1 MSGIPNESNV
11 DFKTGWLRKRGK
23 VHTGWKR
30 RFFALTFENK
40 LEYYLEEEMITKR
53 GFISIRA
60 LKSRCRSGPGTRSAP
75 QRGLS
80 SSSDDHEDEKA
91 CTFTLE
97 TTNPIRVWE
106 FLAETKQDR
115 RDWVQAINLVY
126 LDCIEPDEDN
136 EFSLKKKSIAKDQDA
151 EAKELTINTSYELN
165 NFEPDVYIVTDE
177 ELSDENEQVTDP
189 LKELIVAIRVQHGG
203 DALKWTIHAL
213 AKKIPPEK
221 LFLEFYKGQERPN
234 WNSRF
239 GGYWEEILTTFVNSR
254 IDPDCIVEDRTF
266 FHILAKDHHRQ
277 VYDALYRLGP
287 SITKKDSRDLSV
299 LDYFIRT
306 STAFITR
313 DMWWDTFKAIVRY
326 GYHSAS
332 LERSFRQLRYQLDQ
346 KKLSS
351 PKLLAVVERAEAYPS
366 RWEKEIRKLASEIP
380 RGFLLDVL
388 EESIGVNHHILRYC
402 YGNAI
407 NLTFVSTEAT
417 V

>member
-1 MSGIPNESNV
+1 MSAIPNGSNSN
-11 DFKTGWLRKRGK
+11 FKTGWLRKRGK

-40 LEYYLEEEMITKR
+40 LEYYLEEERITKR

-60 LKSRCRSGPGTRSAP
+60 LTSRCRSGPGTRSASK
-75 QRGLS
+75 RGLS
-80 SSSDDHEDEKA
+80 SSADDDEDEKA

-97 TTNPIRVWE
+97 TTNPNRVWE

-126 LDCIEPDEDN
+126 SDCIEPDDDN
-136 EFSLKKKSIAKDQDA
+136 DYSKEKSIVMNQDH
-151 EAKELTINTSYELN
+151 EVKNDFIVNTSYELN
-165 NFEPDVYIVTDE
+165 DFEPDVYIVTDE
-177 ELSDENEQVTDP
+177 ELSDEEEEVTNP
-189 LKELIVAIRVQHGG
+189 MKELREAIRVQHGG

-213 AKKIPPEK
+213 AQKLPPEK

-277 VYDALYRLGP
+277 VYDALWSLGP
-287 SITKKDSRDLSV
+287 SITKKDQRDLSV

-332 LERSFRQLRYQLDQ
+332 LERSFKQLRYQLEQ

-351 PKLLAVVERAEAYPS
+351 PKLKAVVERAEAFP
-366 RWEKEIRKLASEIP
+366 RKWGTEIRNLASEIP
-380 RGFLLDVL
+380 RGFLIQIL
-388 EESIGVNHHILRYC
+388 EMDIGVNHLILLFC
-402 YGNAI
+402 FGNAI
-407 NLTFVSTEAT
+407 KQSFISPETHR
-417 V
+417 